1 MDSKLSK
8 KTSNSPKKWQKPR
21 IKNIGNAKKL
31 VAATNVVGGG
41 DVQFSVL
48 NPSP

>member
-1 MDSKLSK
+1 MK
-8 KTSNSPKKWQKPR
+8 KNITNKAWQKPK
-21 IKNIGNAKKL
+21 IKKLGNAKKV

-48 NPSP
+48 NPS